1 MVPAITAHTT
11 KNTSNNSLEN
21 VKNRCNFWRN
31 FALIFALI
39 FRVYLLKGQV
49 FDDHVAVS
57 LATQASPDETYQ
69 QF

>member
-1 MVPAITAHTT
+1 MVPATTAHTK

-21 VKNRCNFWRN
+21 VEKRCNFGGM
-31 FALIFALI
+31 FALI
-39 FRVYLLKGQV
+39 FRVYLLKGQE

-57 LATQASPDETYQ
+57 LAMQASPDETYR

>member
-1 MVPAITAHTT
+1 MVPAITAHTE

-21 VKNRCNFWRN
+21 VEKRCNFGG
-31 FALIFALI
+31 IFALI
-39 FRVYLLKGQV
+39 FRVYLLKGLV

-57 LATQASPDETYQ
+57 LATQASPDETCR

>member
-1 MVPAITAHTT
+1 MVPAITAHTE

-21 VKNRCNFWRN
+21 VKKVQFLPEILHFS
-31 FALIFALI
+31 FAI

-57 LATQASPDETYQ
+57 LATQASPDETCR